1 MWDAFLVGLVVFL
14 CVGGHELI
22 GFSLLFRPIVVGPFL
37 GLLMGDLQTGL
48 KIGAALE
55 TIFMGVINIGGAS
68 AAEPGL
74 ATALAT
80 GFAIKL
86 GGGVDAAIALALPI
100 GILGQQ
106 IKLAIYILFSGSMAP
121 VFDRLAAEGKQKQF
135 TYLHFGVWGIWFFAY
150 SLIPFFAML
159 FGANAVQAALNMI
172 PEVIMNGLSIAG
184 NLLPAVG
191 MAMLLRMLWEN
202 KIAVFFF
209 LGFVLVAYLKLPLV
223 AVAVIAFIVAILMAQ
238 RDYQLNKLEKAKPA
252 VVTQAASNVDQEEE
266 DFFA

>member
-48 KIGAALE
+48 MIGAALE

-135 TYLHFGVWGIWFFAY
+135 TYLHFGVWAIWFFAY

-159 FGANAVQAALNMI
+159 FGANAVQAALDMI
-172 PEVIMNGLSIAG
+172 PDVIMNGLSIAG

-209 LGFVLVAYLKLPLV
+209 LGFLFVAYLKLPLV
-223 AVAVIAFIVAILMAQ
+223 AVAGIAFVIAILIAQ
-238 RDYQLNKLEKAKPA
+238 RDYQLNKLEKAKP
-252 VVTQAASNVDQEEE
+252 VVVQAADGVDQEEE